1 MATGPFLA
9 GELKTQSVLNTRC
22 LLVPPLGVQEATR
35 SSCAA
40 KRCRG
45 LHQSGPLRS
54 YVGQSTPQPHPQKI
68 NFLGKWLGVGGCLLP
83 QQSPARPA
91 QSIALE
97 KLSHVCIGDAG
108 RVSHCSTV
116 CHRGKGGNC
125 LTSHKWENDNLWFN
139 HMTEYYTALKTRT

>member
-1 MATGPFLA
+1 MAGSWGLFITTAKP
-9 GELKTQSVLNTRC
+9 
-22 LLVPPLGVQEATR
+22 
-35 SSCAA
+35 SSACPI
-40 KRCRG
+40 
-45 LHQSGPLRS
+45 H
-54 YVGQSTPQPHPQKI
+54 
-68 NFLGKWLGVGGCLLP
+68 
-83 QQSPARPA
+83 RP
-91 QSIALE
+91 E

>member
-1 MATGPFLA
+1 MDLVPHTGWGCNRKWPRVPSWL
-9 GELKTQSVLNTRC
+9 ENLKTQSVLNAHC
-22 LLVPPLGVQEATR
+22 LLAPPLGVQEPTR

-68 NFLGKWLGVGGCLLP
+68 NFLGKWLGVGGCLLA

-97 KLSHVCIGDAG
+97 KLSHVCKGDAG

-116 CHRGKGGNC
+116 CHRGKGGHY
-125 LTSHKWENDNLWFN
+125 LTSHKWENG
-139 HMTEYYTALKTRT
+139 